1 MLFLPGPFSSLISES
16 YFYLARLAGRC
27 VVVCDVLLSSDSF
40 KNIMFAGCSEKYSR
54 GVQLTCGVRISS
66 GVIYK
71 GVLDSAIMF

>member
-1 MLFLPGPFSSLISES
+1 M
-16 YFYLARLAGRC
+16 
-27 VVVCDVLLSSDSF
+27 DVLLSAMSCCPVIVS

-54 GVQLTCGVRISS
+54 EVQLTCGVRISS